1 MAKQQLDDIFKK
13 TESKDAAKPA
23 TKLAAKSTEVPSGG
37 RTVAV
42 GVGLKEGEVAE
53 LDKIVDKLDITRN
66 ALMRYAIRY
75 FLSQYNAGE
84 IKLDVEEPE
93 VKKRLK
99 MP

>member
-13 TESKDAAKPA
+13 TEGKTPAKPDKTA
-23 TKLAAKSTEVPSGG
+23 EVPTSG
-37 RTVAV
+37 RTIPV
-42 GVGLKEGEVAE
+42 GVGLKEAEVAE

-75 FLSQYNAGE
+75 FLSQYSAGA

-93 VKKRLK
+93 VKKKLK

>member
-13 TESKDAAKPA
+13 TEGKNTPQPE
-23 TKLAAKSTEVPSGG
+23 KSAEVPTGG
-37 RTVAV
+37 RTIPV
-42 GVGLKEGEVAE
+42 GVGLKEAEVAE
-53 LDKIVDKLDITRN
+53 LDKIVEKLDITRN

-75 FLSQYNAGE
+75 FLSQYSAGE

-93 VKKRLK
+93 VKKKLK

>member
-13 TESKDAAKPA
+13 TEERPLTKPE
-23 TKLAAKSTEVPSGG
+23 KSTEVPTGG
-37 RTVAV
+37 RTIPV
-42 GVGLKEGEVAE
+42 GVGLKEAEVAE

-75 FLSQYNAGE
+75 FLSQYSAGD

-93 VKKRLK
+93 VKKKLK

>member
-1 MAKQQLDDIFKK
+1 MAKQQLDNIFKK
-13 TESKDAAKPA
+13 TEGKSQ
-23 TKLAAKSTEVPSGG
+23 AKSAEAPSEVPSGG
-37 RTVAV
+37 RTIAV
-42 GVGLKEGEVAE
+42 GVGLKEAEVAE

-84 IKLDVEEPE
+84 IKLENDIESPEP
-93 VKKRLK
+93 KKRLK

>member
-1 MAKQQLDDIFKK
+1 MAKQQLDNIFKK
-13 TESKDAAKPA
+13 TEGKSQ
-23 TKLAAKSTEVPSGG
+23 AKSAEAPSEVPSGG
-37 RTVAV
+37 RTIAV
-42 GVGLKEGEVAE
+42 GVGLKEAEVAE

-84 IKLDVEEPE
+84 IKPENDIESPEP
-93 VKKRLK
+93 KKRLK

>member
-13 TESKDAAKPA
+13 TEGKAQAKQTEAP
-23 TKLAAKSTEVPSGG
+23 SEVPSGG
-37 RTVAV
+37 RTIAV
-42 GVGLKEGEVAE
+42 GVGLKEAEVAE
-53 LDKIVDKLDITRN
+53 LDKIVEKFDITRN

-93 VKKRLK
+93 VKKKLK

>member
-13 TESKDAAKPA
+13 TEGKSPTKPE
-23 TKLAAKSTEVPSGG
+23 KSAEVPTSG
-37 RTVAV
+37 RTIPV
-42 GVGLKEGEVAE
+42 GVGLKEAEVAE

-75 FLSQYNAGE
+75 FLSQYSAGE

-93 VKKRLK
+93 VKKKLK

>member
-13 TESKDAAKPA
+13 TEGKAPAKPDAAP
-23 TKLAAKSTEVPSGG
+23 SEVPSGG
-37 RTVAV
+37 RTIAV
-42 GVGLKEGEVAE
+42 GVGLKEAEVAE

-75 FLSQYNAGE
+75 FLSQYSAGE

-93 VKKRLK
+93 VKKKLK

>member
-13 TESKDAAKPA
+13 TEGKGAVKPG
-23 TKLAAKSTEVPSGG
+23 KSAEVPTGG
-37 RTVAV
+37 RTIPV
-42 GVGLKEGEVAE
+42 GVGLKEAEVAE
-53 LDKIVDKLDITRN
+53 LDKIVDTLDITRN

-75 FLSQYNAGE
+75 FLSQYSAGA

-93 VKKRLK
+93 VKKKLK

>member
-13 TESKDAAKPA
+13 TEGKSTTKPEKPA
-23 TKLAAKSTEVPSGG
+23 EVPMGG
-37 RTVAV
+37 RTIPV
-42 GVGLKEGEVAE
+42 GVGLKEAEVAE
-53 LDKIVDKLDITRN
+53 LDKIVEKLDITRN

-75 FLSQYNAGE
+75 FLSQYSAGE

-93 VKKRLK
+93 VKKKLK

>member
-13 TESKDAAKPA
+13 TEG
-23 TKLAAKSTEVPSGG
+23 KSTTKPEKSVEVPTGG
-37 RTVAV
+37 RTIPV
-42 GVGLKEGEVAE
+42 GVGLKEAEVAE
-53 LDKIVDKLDITRN
+53 LDKIVDSLDITRN

-75 FLSQYNAGE
+75 FLSQYSAGE

-93 VKKRLK
+93 VKKKLK

>member
-13 TESKDAAKPA
+13 TEG
-23 TKLAAKSTEVPSGG
+23 KSTTKPEKSVEIPTGG
-37 RTVAV
+37 RTLAV
-42 GVGLKEGEVAE
+42 GVGLKEAEVAE

-75 FLSQYNAGE
+75 FLSQYSAGE

-93 VKKRLK
+93 VKKKLK

>member
-1 MAKQQLDDIFKK
+1 MAKQKLDDIFKK
-13 TESKDAAKPA
+13 TEGKDSDKPV
-23 TKLAAKSTEVPSGG
+23 EVPSGG
-37 RTVAV
+37 RTIAV
-42 GVGLKEGEVAE
+42 GVGLKEAEVAE

-84 IKLDVEEPE
+84 INPAEDVEAPEP
-93 VKKRLK
+93 KKRLK

>member
-13 TESKDAAKPA
+13 TEGNAPTKPDATP
-23 TKLAAKSTEVPSGG
+23 SEVPSGG

-42 GVGLKEGEVAE
+42 GVGLKEAEVAE
-53 LDKIVDKLDITRN
+53 LDKIVEKLDITRN

-75 FLSQYNAGE
+75 FLSQYSAGE

-93 VKKRLK
+93 VKKKLK

>member
-13 TESKDAAKPA
+13 TEGKSTTKPE
-23 TKLAAKSTEVPSGG
+23 KSTEVPTGG
-37 RTVAV
+37 RTIPV
-42 GVGLKEGEVAE
+42 GVGLKEAEVAE
-53 LDKIVDKLDITRN
+53 LDKIVEKLDITRN

-75 FLSQYNAGE
+75 FLSQYSVGA

-93 VKKRLK
+93 VKKKLK